1 MAKLRTGVSR
11 LPIRIERCGGA
22 CSHNISQAEALH
34 SCCTGQLHDCKIC
47 ADQWKQKLQGFI
59 HRGQI
64 LGRRVVRQNAVAF
77 LCNGHESCC
86 TQQAA
91 GDLSVQVMQAVSG
104 RSSHWEFKPIKICEE
119 RVPVAAVC
127 QEELLT
133 DSAAYQNPNR
143 VADEPRSD
151 SYLSSDLSKDQKLFG
166 FLPVLSADRFTG
178 VTACL
183 SCSDA
188 RCLCT
193 SVVRSNSELPHGE
206 GRGSCNAYA
215 NPRDN
220 QGRNSDAGR
229 TSTKQRCPGVPP
241 HNAIALTRWPTCTEA
256 IPPAHSLIPL
266 WTAGD
271 SAMAGVS
278 MEPIHG

>member
-1 MAKLRTGVSR
+1 MANLCTGVSR
-11 LPIRIERCGGA
+11 LLIRIERCGCAG
-22 CSHNISQAEALH
+22 SHNISQAEAVH
-34 SCCTGQLHDCKIC
+34 SCRTGQLHDCKIC

-59 HRGQI
+59 HRGKI
-64 LGRRVVRQNAVAF
+64 LGRRVVRQKAVAF

-86 TQQAA
+86 SQQAA
-91 GDLSVQVMQAVSG
+91 GDLSVQVMQAVPG
-104 RSSHWEFKPIKICEE
+104 RSSHWEFKPIKIREE
-119 RVPVAAVC
+119 RVPVSAVC

-143 VADEPRSD
+143 VADQPRSN

-166 FLPVLSADRFTG
+166 FLPVLSADGFAG

-183 SCSDA
+183 PGSDA

-220 QGRNSDAGR
+220 QSRNGDAGR

-266 WTAGD
+266 WTGQHSDMPLQRSENA
-271 SAMAGVS
+271 
-278 MEPIHG
+278 HG